1 MFEEHTGIPI
11 NNCVILMTQQDDG
24 PVVFTAT
31 RDEFVPKLI
40 EARDAYENRQ
50 DDLYKYTR

>member
-24 PVVFTAT
+24 PAVFTAT
-31 RDEFVPKLI
+31 RDEFVPQLI
-40 EARDAYENRQ
+40 EARDAYELEN
-50 DDLYKYTR
+50 